1 MKSDSLRRP
10 RLERLGALDVL
21 VTGGDD
27 GRGGGDGPLVVL
39 CHGFGAP
46 GQDLVPLGR
55 MLDVPAGTRL
65 CFPAAPL
72 SLGGMFFGDSRAWWM
87 IDMARLQGMLMTGQF
102 DEMTAR
108 EPDGLH
114 AARDQL
120 VETLDA
126 IERSLGVRPG
136 QTVLGGFSQGAMLSL
151 DLALRTGRSLAGL
164 VLLSGTLM
172 ARLEWTARLH
182 SGARRGLPVFQSH
195 GSFDEI
201 LPFALAEELH
211 ELLASGGLPVEFHR
225 FDGGHQ
231 IPEPVL
237 RRLGAFLTRVLTP
250 APRQPAA

>member
-1 MKSDSLRRP
+1 MKSDVMRRP
-10 RLERLGALDVL
+10 RQERIGALDVL
-21 VTGGDD
+21 VMGGDD
-27 GRGGGDGPLVVL
+27 GRGGGDGPMVVL

-46 GQDLVPLGR
+46 GLDLVPLGR

-72 SLGGMFFGDSRAWWM
+72 SLGGLFFGDARAWWM

-102 DEMTAR
+102 DELTAR

-114 AARDQL
+114 EARDKL

-126 IERSLGVRPG
+126 LESRLGVRPG

-151 DLALRTGRSLAGL
+151 DVALRTSRRLAGL

-182 SGARRGLPVFQSH
+182 GGTRRGLPVFQSH
-195 GSFDEI
+195 GAYDEI
-201 LPFALAEELH
+201 LPFPLAEELR

-225 FDGGHQ
+225 FDGGHE

-237 RRLGAFLTRVLTP
+237 RRLGGFLTRVLTS
-250 APRQPAA
+250 AAQ